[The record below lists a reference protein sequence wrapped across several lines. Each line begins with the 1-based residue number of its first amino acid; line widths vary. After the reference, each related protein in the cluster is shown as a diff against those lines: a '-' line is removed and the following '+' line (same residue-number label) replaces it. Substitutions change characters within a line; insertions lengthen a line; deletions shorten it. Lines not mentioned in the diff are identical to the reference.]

1 LDLNTFLLVFA
12 IAACIYMAC
21 NIGANDVANA
31 MGTSVGSGSL
41 TFKQAILIAAVAE
54 FAGAYL
60 VGGHVSD
67 TIRKG
72 MLDPTIFAGDPIHLV
87 YGMIGALVASAVWLN
102 LASYLGWPVSTTH
115 SIVGAVVGFGV
126 MAGGLDAVS
135 WSKVGKVVM
144 SWVISPVMGG
154 LCSFILFRFI
164 TYQIFSRRNPLLY
177 AKRLLPYLVFM
188 VCVILAN
195 AMFYK
200 GLKNLHL
207 DLSFVQAMV
216 YSILVGVVGFFLSK
230 VIVKKVPDVP
240 KREIHKQLDSTEK
253 IFKYLQILTAF
264 YIAFA
269 HGSNDVA
276 NAVGPLAAVVAILKN
291 GTVQMKVDMPSWILA
306 MGGACIVFGL
316 LIWGRRVMETIGNK
330 ITEITPSRGFCA
342 TFGAA
347 TIVLVC
353 SKMGLPVSTTHTLVG
368 SVIGVGFARGLPTLN
383 LGIIQEIVISWLAT
397 VPFTAVLSAILFKIL
412 LITLG

>member
-1 LDLNTFLLVFA
+1 MDLNTFLLVFA

-72 MLDPTIFAGDPIHLV
+72 MLDPTIFADDPIHLV
-87 YGMIGALVASAVWLN
+87 YGMIGALIASAVWLN

-135 WSKVGKVVM
+135 WGKVGKVAM
-144 SWVISPVMGG
+144 SWVISPAMGG

-188 VCVILAN
+188 VCIILAN

-207 DLSFVQAMV
+207 DLSFVQAMA
-216 YSILVGVVGFFLSK
+216 YAILVGVAGFFLSK

-240 KREIHKQLDSTEK
+240 KREIHKQLESTEK

-347 TIVLVC
+347 TVVLVC

-383 LGIIQEIVISWLAT
+383 LGIIQEIVTSWLAT

>member
-12 IAACIYMAC
+12 ITACVYMAC

-41 TFKQAILIAAVAE
+41 TFKQAIAVAAVAE
-54 FAGAYL
+54 FAGAYF

-72 MLDPTIFAGDPIHLV
+72 MLDPSIFADVPIHLV

-102 LASYLGWPVSTTH
+102 IASYLGWPVSTTH
-115 SIVGAVVGFGV
+115 SIVGAVIGFGV
-126 MAGGLDAVS
+126 VAGGLDAVS
-135 WSKVGKVVM
+135 WGRVGEVVM

-154 LCSFILFRFI
+154 LCAYILFRFI
-164 TYQIFSRRNPLLY
+164 SHQIFRRRNPLLY
-177 AKRLLPYLVFM
+177 AKWLLPYMVFM

-207 DLSFVQAMV
+207 DLSFVEAMAYAFV
-216 YSILVGVVGFFLSK
+216 VGVIGFYFSK
-230 VIVKKVPDVP
+230 ILVKKVPDVP
-240 KREIHKQLDSTEK
+240 KRDIHRQLESTEN

-276 NAVGPLAAVVAILKN
+276 NAVGPLAAVVSILKN
-291 GTVQMKVDMPSWILA
+291 GSVAMKVEMPSWILA

-316 LIWGRRVMETIGNK
+316 LVWGRRVMETIGSK

-347 TIVLVC
+347 TIVLIC

-383 LGIIQEIVISWLAT
+383 LGIIQEIVMSWLAT
-397 VPFTAVLSAILFKIL
+397 VPFTAILSAIIFKIL

>member
-12 IAACIYMAC
+12 ITACVYMAC

-41 TFKQAILIAAVAE
+41 TFKQAIAVAAVAE
-54 FAGAYL
+54 FAGAYF

-72 MLDPTIFAGDPIHLV
+72 MLDPSIFADVPIHLV

-102 LASYLGWPVSTTH
+102 IASYLGWPVSTTH
-115 SIVGAVVGFGV
+115 SIVGAVIGFGV
-126 MAGGLDAVS
+126 VAGGLDAVS
-135 WSKVGKVVM
+135 WGRVGEVVM

-154 LCSFILFRFI
+154 LCAYILFRFI
-164 TYQIFSRRNPLLY
+164 SHQIFRRRNPLLY
-177 AKRLLPYLVFM
+177 AKWLLPYMVFM

-207 DLSFVQAMV
+207 DLSFVEAMAYAFV
-216 YSILVGVVGFFLSK
+216 VGVIGFYFSK
-230 VIVKKVPDVP
+230 ILVKKVPDVP
-240 KREIHKQLDSTEK
+240 KREIHRQLESTEN

-276 NAVGPLAAVVAILKN
+276 NAVGPLAAVVSILKN
-291 GTVQMKVDMPSWILA
+291 GSVAMKVEMPSWILA

-316 LIWGRRVMETIGNK
+316 LVWGRRVMETIGSK

-347 TIVLVC
+347 TIVLIC

-383 LGIIQEIVISWLAT
+383 LGIIQEIVMSWLAT
-397 VPFTAVLSAILFKIL
+397 VPFTAILSAIIFKIL

>member
-216 YSILVGVVGFFLSK
+216 YAILVGVVGFFLSK

-276 NAVGPLAAVVAILKN
+276 NAVGPLAAVVANLKN

>member
-1 LDLNTFLLVFA
+1 MDLNTFLLVFA

-188 VCVILAN
+188 VCIILAN

-216 YSILVGVVGFFLSK
+216 YAILVGVAGFFLSK

-240 KREIHKQLDSTEK
+240 KREIHKQLESTEE

-291 GTVQMKVDMPSWILA
+291 GSVQMKVDMPSWILA

>member
-1 LDLNTFLLVFA
+1 MDLNTFLLVFA
-12 IAACIYMAC
+12 ITACVYMAC

-41 TFKQAILIAAVAE
+41 TFKQAIAVAAVAE
-54 FAGAYL
+54 FAGAYF

-72 MLDPTIFAGDPIHLV
+72 MLDPSIFADVPIHLV

-102 LASYLGWPVSTTH
+102 IASYLGWPVSTTH
-115 SIVGAVVGFGV
+115 SIVGAVIGFGV
-126 MAGGLDAVS
+126 VAGGLDAVS
-135 WSKVGKVVM
+135 WGRVGEVVM

-154 LCSFILFRFI
+154 LCAYILFRFI
-164 TYQIFSRRNPLLY
+164 SHQIFRRRNPLLY
-177 AKRLLPYLVFM
+177 AKWLLPYMVFM

-207 DLSFVQAMV
+207 DLSFVEAMAYAFV
-216 YSILVGVVGFFLSK
+216 VGVIGFYFSK
-230 VIVKKVPDVP
+230 ILVKKVPDVP
-240 KREIHKQLDSTEK
+240 KREIHRQLESTEN

-276 NAVGPLAAVVAILKN
+276 NAVGPLAAVVSILKN
-291 GTVQMKVDMPSWILA
+291 GSVAMKVEMPSWILA

-316 LIWGRRVMETIGNK
+316 LVWGRRVMETVGSK

-347 TIVLVC
+347 TIVLIC

-383 LGIIQEIVISWLAT
+383 LGIIQEIVMSWLAT
-397 VPFTAVLSAILFKIL
+397 VPFTAILSAIIFKIL